1 MQYWVGLSPDYTN
14 AIQVCT
20 IVKNSYIEG
29 VSPFFWYPIELVGLG
44 LGSFFKSSA
53 RLLRL
58 AKKPGRSELWLTIK
72 ICSVGITAIGMIGY
86 VVKILSAFI
95 ASSFPG

>member
-1 MQYWVGLSPDYTN
+1 M
-14 AIQVCT
+14 
-20 IVKNSYIEG
+20 
-29 VSPFFWYPIELVGLG
+29 
-44 LGSFFKSSA
+44 
-53 RLLRL
+53 LRL